1 MQNNPISILIK
12 QHGLKI
18 IVVSFFL
25 FRSFIRRQN
34 HHLFVV
40 VLPVIIV
47 VPVIILLRKRIL
59 HLLLVDLSIS
69 TGIGKR
75 CSKSSCVT
83 SLEGEVTG
91 QSAKGSSSSKNLT
104 GRLGQRSRSGLIDVA
119 PPVLVVGRGSPIKRG
134 WRKG

>member
-1 MQNNPISILIK
+1 MVLLQLS
-12 QHGLKI
+12 
-18 IVVSFFL
+18 
-25 FRSFIRRQN
+25 
-34 HHLFVV
+34 VV

-75 CSKSSCVT
+75 CSNSLCVT

-91 QSAKGSSSSKNLT
+91 QSFKGSSSSKNLT
-104 GRLGQRSRSGLIDVA
+104 GRPGSAERSGRIDVA
-119 PPVLVVGRGSPIKRG
+119 PPVLVVGLGSGSGPSVGFDIITSSVGRGDRG
-134 WRKG
+134 CHGKARSRDRERACAG